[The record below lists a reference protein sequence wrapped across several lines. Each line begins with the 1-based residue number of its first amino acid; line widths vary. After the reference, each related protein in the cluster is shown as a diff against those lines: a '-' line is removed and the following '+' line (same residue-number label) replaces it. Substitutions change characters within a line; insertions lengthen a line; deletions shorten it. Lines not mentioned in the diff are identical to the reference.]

1 MIRIAVID
9 DHPALRAGLRTVI
22 DAEPGLVFVG
32 ESAGDEESVWPLL
45 RRTEPDLILLDYHL
59 PHGDGLQLCHR
70 IKRQLPVPKTPKVL
84 VYSAY
89 ASPELSLPAALA
101 GADGVVDKGLAARE
115 LFEAIRLVHRGER
128 LLGDPSQTVVRSE
141 LERLEERDRALVG
154 LLLNGAGDAEAAEA
168 LQMEPSEVQHAT
180 LRILGTLRAQVPTG
194 AS

>member
-115 LFEAIRLVHRGER
+115 LFEAIRLVHRCER